1 MIAGRSGVTQG
12 TPEKI
17 MLGAGT
23 IHKNLKYTAGTGW
36 NMAESIVGA
45 TNGGST
51 LTITPE
57 FYQAAVDGVNIPIKE
72 LTDKIG
78 EKAELATNFA
88 EISEE
93 IIQASA
99 LAEILESDDETK
111 VLLGSKANL
120 SEGDFWEN
128 IAFVGKTLKG
138 KEIIAILDNALCTS
152 GLSLPGT
159 NNEGA
164 VVAATFGCYA
174 SIEQGNLDKLP
185 WHIYYPKAT
194 V

>member
-23 IHKNLKYTAGTGW
+23 VHRGLAYTAGTGW
-36 NMAESIVGA
+36 NFAESLVGA

-93 IIQASA
+93 IIQATA
-99 LAEILESDDETK
+99 LAEILESDDDTK
-111 VLLGSKANL
+111 VLLESKANL